1 MACRLHKFG
10 MVCPD
15 ADTLKRGSAILEIY
29 SRTTPDNA
37 KKRLWTRDIQD
48 KLKNLDKEHRWP
60 FDYIDVYPFSPLQL
74 PQDVLDWACGTGV
87 RPVQPPPF
95 FKSSDFAFI
104 VQGIPYKRASKRST
118 APALPI
124 QPHRP
129 AASALLPSAS
139 ASLGPFAHLLQQ
151 AFGPGHLNHPWWS
164 TMNSSGMPACGNGD
178 IPIKFNRKPST
189 LSIRTTA
196 GPEHVKGLAP
206 SALEPEL
213 GDNNIVD
220 VLADIE
226 AKQVQ
231 DGQSRGRK
239 RKRARAGVAT
249 KPATRRP
256 KHAAKP
262 KTKATPD
269 GKLDKAHWIR
279 TNVTAD
285 AAASSQSRRYF
296 ISKMHYRI
304 QSEGYRYNLTDEEIG
319 TLRDEVRAKAA
330 AVYDSVHNHG

>member
-1 MACRLHKFG
+1 M
-10 MVCPD
+10 
-15 ADTLKRGSAILEIY
+15 
-29 SRTTPDNA
+29 
-37 KKRLWTRDIQD
+37 
-48 KLKNLDKEHRWP
+48 
-60 FDYIDVYPFSPLQL
+60 
-74 PQDVLDWACGTGV
+74 DWAGGTGV

-95 FKSSDFAFI
+95 FKSSDFALI
-104 VQGIPYKRASKRST
+104 VQGTPYKRTGARNT

-129 AASALLPSAS
+129 ADSALLPSAD

-164 TMNSSGMPACGNGD
+164 TMNSSGMPACGNGG
-178 IPIKFNRKPST
+178 IPIQINRKPST
-189 LSIRTTA
+189 LAIRTTA
-196 GPEHVKGLAP
+196 GPAHVKEPAS
-206 SALEPEL
+206 SALKPQL
-213 GDNNIVD
+213 DDNDIVD

-226 AKQVQ
+226 AKQVL

-239 RKRARAGVAT
+239 RKGARAGVAN

-262 KTKATPD
+262 KAKATPD

-285 AAASSQSRRYF
+285 AAANSKSRRYF
-296 ISKMHYRI
+296 QSKMHFRI
-304 QSEGYRYNLTDEEIG
+304 QSEGYRYNLTDEQIR
-319 TLRDEVRAKAA
+319 TLRDEVRAKAG
-330 AVYDSVHNHG
+330 AVYDSVHKHG